1 MWLNKNQLLSIL
13 LYLRPLLLF
22 HPLPILNFPP
32 LQFLPQQA
40 QISRIKVQTRQIG
53 EILQI
58 YLWSHGLFFVFKSQ
72 FSNLLQRF
80 LYLDFLF
87 VYELP
92 SFLGIFSKLSFLKE
106 RVGEAETP
114 EITGGLFF
122 LNEFFFLRYSI
133 NGSDCLLV

>member
-53 EILQI
+53 EILQV
-58 YLWSHGLFFVFKSQ
+58 YLWSHGLFFVFKS
-72 FSNLLQRF
+72 
-80 LYLDFLF
+80 
-87 VYELP
+87 
-92 SFLGIFSKLSFLKE
+92 
-106 RVGEAETP
+106 
-114 EITGGLFF
+114 
-122 LNEFFFLRYSI
+122 
-133 NGSDCLLV
+133 